1 MASGVKGLLVEIGG
15 DTSRLQKALS
25 EATKITGS
33 LQSELKQVNKS
44 LKLDPTS
51 VTLATQKSTLLKEQ
65 IAATKDKLNVLKQAQ
80 KEADAAIKNGTEVS
94 ADKYRALEREISD
107 TEAQLASLQKQAE
120 EGGGGGKS
128 GFLGKLS
135 ETLGEIS
142 AKLIDV
148 GKELTTKLT
157 APIVAVGAVG
167 VKYNIEME
175 KHLTNITTLLG
186 GNADAAKEML
196 SYLTEMGKT
205 TPYKTNDLLEATKTM
220 LSFGISADEA
230 KKNIQMLGDIAM
242 GDSQKLSSLTL
253 AFSQMSSTGKLTG
266 QDLLQMINAG
276 FNPLQ
281 QISKETGKSIGE
293 LKQEMA
299 DGAIT
304 SDMVAEAFKHAT
316 EEGGLFYQGAEKGG
330 QTIEGKLSTAIE
342 SIQIALGKLTETLL
356 PVITKIIDKIV
367 EWADKFANL
376 DSGTQK
382 IITTIALVIAAIGPL
397 ITTLGFVVKGIQMI
411 TIAMNFLIANPVV
424 LIIAAIAAVVA
435 AVIYLWNHC
444 EGFRNFVTGVVEFI
458 SNIVQTAVN
467 FVVGLFNK
475 IIDFV
480 QNNFKSV
487 LLFIINPFAGA
498 FNYLYEHCEGFR
510 NFVNNFLEG
519 IKNAFHNGIEWI
531 KNLIFEK
538 IPQTITNII
547 NWFKELP
554 SKLIETGKNAIM
566 GLIKGFTNPQL
577 IWDAIKNV
585 CSNILDGIKSFF
597 GIASPSKLLEKEVG
611 KWLPAGIG
619 KGITLNTDSALK
631 AVDSMNNSINDEM
644 MKTLSF
650 NENADLSTLGS
661 VDVNNGITL
670 DNMTTAFEAA
680 INRLDL
686 KVYVD
691 RQVLGEIATE
701 EVNQN
706 FGEVV

>member
-1 MASGVKGLLVEIGG
+1 MASGVKGLVVEIGG
-15 DTSRLQKALS
+15 DTSGLQKALS

-33 LQSELKQVNKS
+33 LDSELRKVNKS

-51 VTLATQKSTLLKEQ
+51 LTLATQKSTLLKEQ
-65 IAATKDKLNVLKQAQ
+65 IKETKTKLDALKQAQ
-80 KEADAAIKNGTEVS
+80 KEADNAIKNGTEIS

-107 TEAQLASLQKQAE
+107 TEAKIKTLKNELKDSGA
-120 EGGGGGKS
+120 S
-128 GFLGKLS
+128 GFLQSVSDK
-135 ETLGEIS
+135 LGEI
-142 AKLIDV
+142 AGKVGAV
-148 GKELTTKLT
+148 GKEFTTKLT
-157 APIVAVGAVG
+157 LPIVAAGTAG
-167 VKYNIEME
+167 IKYNIEME
-175 KHLTNITTLLG
+175 KNLSNITTLLG

-196 SYLTEMGKT
+196 DYLTQMGKT
-205 TPYKTNDLLEATKTM
+205 TPYQTNNLLDATKTM
-220 LSFGISADEA
+220 LGFGISAEDA
-230 KKNIQMLGDIAM
+230 QKNIQILGDIAM
-242 GDSQKLSSLTL
+242 GDANKLNSLTL

-293 LKQEMA
+293 LKEEMA

-304 SDMVAEAFKHAT
+304 SDMVAEAFQHAT
-316 EEGGLFYQGAEKGG
+316 QEGGLFYKGAEKGG
-330 QTIEGKLSTAIE
+330 QTLEGKLSTAIE
-342 SIQIALGKLTETLL
+342 GIQIALGKLTETFL
-356 PVITKIIDKIV
+356 PVITKIINKII
-367 EWADKFANL
+367 EWTDKFASL

-382 IITTIALVIAAIGPL
+382 VITTIALVIAAIGPL
-397 ITTLGFVVKGIQMI
+397 LSILSSLITVIQGIA
-411 TIAMNFLIANPVV
+411 IAMKFLKDNPIV

-435 AVIYLWNHC
+435 AIIYLWNHC
-444 EGFRNFVTGVVEFI
+444 EAFRNFVIGIGETI
-458 SNIVQTAVN
+458 SNIVQTVVD
-467 FVVGLFNK
+467 FVVGVFNAV
-475 IIDFV
+475 IGF
-480 QNNFKSV
+480 FKENWKSI

-519 IKNAFHNGIEWI
+519 VKNAFHNGIEWI

-538 IPQTITNII
+538 IPQTITNIV

>member
-1 MASGVKGLLVEIGG
+1 MASGVKGLVVEIGG
-15 DTSRLQKALS
+15 DTSGLQKALS

-33 LQSELKQVNKS
+33 LDSELRKVNKS

-51 VTLATQKSTLLKEQ
+51 LTLATQKSTLLKEQ
-65 IAATKDKLNVLKQAQ
+65 IKETKTKLDALKQAQ
-80 KEADAAIKNGTEVS
+80 KEADNAIKNGTEIS

-107 TEAQLASLQKQAE
+107 TEAKIKTLKSELKDSGA
-120 EGGGGGKS
+120 S
-128 GFLGKLS
+128 GFLQSVSDK
-135 ETLGEIS
+135 LGEI
-142 AKLIDV
+142 AGKVGAV
-148 GKELTTKLT
+148 GKEFTTKLT
-157 APIVAVGAVG
+157 LPIVAAGTAG
-167 VKYNIEME
+167 IKYNIEME
-175 KHLTNITTLLG
+175 KNLSNITTLLG

-196 SYLTEMGKT
+196 DYLTQMGKT
-205 TPYKTNDLLEATKTM
+205 TPYQTNNLLDATKTM
-220 LSFGISADEA
+220 LGFGISAEDTQ
-230 KKNIQMLGDIAM
+230 KNIQILGDIAM
-242 GDSQKLSSLTL
+242 GDANKLNSLTL

-293 LKQEMA
+293 LKEEMA

-304 SDMVAEAFKHAT
+304 SDMVAEAFQHAT
-316 EEGGLFYQGAEKGG
+316 QEGGLFYKGAEKGG
-330 QTIEGKLSTAIE
+330 QTLEGKLSTAIE
-342 SIQIALGKLTETLL
+342 GIQIALGKLTETFL
-356 PVITKIIDKIV
+356 PVITKIINKII
-367 EWADKFANL
+367 EWTDKFASL

-382 IITTIALVIAAIGPL
+382 VITTVALVIAAIGPL
-397 ITTLGFVVKGIQMI
+397 LSIISGIITVVQGLSA
-411 TIAMNFLIANPVV
+411 AMAFLAANPVV
-424 LIIAAIAAVVA
+424 LIIAAIAALVVGLIA
-435 AVIYLWNHC
+435 LWNHC

-458 SNIVQTAVN
+458 SNIVQTAVD

-538 IPQTITNII
+538 IPQTITNIV

-554 SKLIETGKNAIM
+554 SKLIETGKNAIL

-644 MKTLSF
+644 VKTLSF
-650 NENADLSTLGS
+650 DENADLSTLGTM
-661 VDVNNGITL
+661 DVNNGITL
-670 DNMTTAFEAA
+670 DNMTTAFETALQ
-680 INRLDL
+680 RLNL
-686 KVYVD
+686 KVVVD
-691 RQVLGEIATE
+691 EQVLGEVATDA
-701 EVNQN
+701 VNTR
-706 FGEVV
+706 FGEVM

>member
-1 MASGVKGLLVEIGG
+1 M
-15 DTSRLQKALS
+15 
-25 EATKITGS
+25 
-33 LQSELKQVNKS
+33 
-44 LKLDPTS
+44 LD
-51 VTLATQKSTLLKEQ
+51 
-65 IAATKDKLNVLKQAQ
+65 
-80 KEADAAIKNGTEVS
+80 
-94 ADKYRALEREISD
+94 
-107 TEAQLASLQKQAE
+107 
-120 EGGGGGKS
+120 
-128 GFLGKLS
+128 
-135 ETLGEIS
+135 
-142 AKLIDV
+142 
-148 GKELTTKLT
+148 
-157 APIVAVGAVG
+157 
-167 VKYNIEME
+167 
-175 KHLTNITTLLG
+175 
-186 GNADAAKEML
+186 
-196 SYLTEMGKT
+196 YLTQMGKT
-205 TPYKTNDLLEATKTM
+205 TPYQTNNLLDATKTR
-220 LSFGISADEA
+220 LGFGISAEDA
-230 KKNIQMLGDIAM
+230 KKNIQILGDIAM
-242 GDSQKLSSLTL
+242 GDANKLNSLTL

-293 LKQEMA
+293 LKEEMA

-304 SDMVAEAFKHAT
+304 SDMVAEAFQHAT
-316 EEGGLFYQGAEKGG
+316 QEGGLFYKGAEKGG
-330 QTIEGKLSTAIE
+330 QTLEGKLSTALE
-342 SIQIALGKLTETLL
+342 SIQIALGKLTESFL
-356 PVITKIIDKIV
+356 PIITKIIDKIT

-382 IITTIALVIAAIGPL
+382 VITTVALVIAAIGPL
-397 ITTLGFVVKGIQMI
+397 LSILSSLITVIQGIA
-411 TIAMNFLIANPVV
+411 IAMKFLMDNPIV

-435 AVIYLWNHC
+435 AIIYLWNHC
-444 EGFRNFVTGVVEFI
+444 EAFRNFIIGIGETI
-458 SNIVQTAVN
+458 SNIVQTVVD
-467 FVVGLFNK
+467 FVVGVFNAV
-475 IIDFV
+475 IGF
-480 QNNFKSV
+480 FKENWKSI

-519 IKNAFHNGIEWI
+519 VKNAFHNGIEWI

>member
-15 DTSRLQKALS
+15 DTSGLQKALS

-65 IAATKDKLNVLKQAQ
+65 IIATKDKLNVLKQAQ

-107 TEAQLASLQKQAE
+107 TEAQLKQLQDLTK
-120 EGGGGGKS
+120 KPTT
-128 GFLGKLS
+128 S
-135 ETLGEIS
+135 EWLQGVSDKLGEIS
-142 AKLIDV
+142 TKVREV
-148 GKELTTKLT
+148 GKEFTTKLT
-157 APIVAVGAVG
+157 LPIVAAGTAG
-167 VKYNIEME
+167 IKYNIEME
-175 KHLTNITTLLG
+175 KNLSNITTLLG
-186 GNADAAKEML
+186 GNADAAKDML
-196 SYLTEMGKT
+196 DYLTQMGKT
-205 TPYKTNDLLEATKTM
+205 TPYQTNNLLDATKTM
-220 LSFGISADEA
+220 LGFGISAEDA
-230 KKNIQMLGDIAM
+230 QKNIQILGDIAM

-293 LKQEMA
+293 LKEEMA

-316 EEGGLFYQGAEKGG
+316 EEGGLFYKGAEKGG
-330 QTIEGKLSTAIE
+330 QTLEGKLSTALE
-342 SIQIALGKLTETLL
+342 GIQIALGKLTETFL
-356 PVITKIIDKIV
+356 PVITKIVNKII
-367 EWADKFANL
+367 EWTDKFASL

-382 IITTIALVIAAIGPL
+382 VITTVALVLAAIGPL
-397 ITTLGFVVKGIQMI
+397 ISIISGIITVVQGLSA
-411 TIAMNFLIANPVV
+411 AMAFLAANPIV
-424 LIIAAIAAVVA
+424 LIIAAIAALVVGLIA
-435 AVIYLWNHC
+435 LWNHC

-458 SNIVQTAVN
+458 SNIVQTAVD

-554 SKLIETGKNAIM
+554 SKLIEIGKNAIL

-650 NENADLSTLGS
+650 NENADLSTLGA

>member
-15 DTSRLQKALS
+15 DTSGLQKALS

-51 VTLATQKSTLLKEQ
+51 VTLATQKSTILKER
-65 IAATKDKLNVLKQAQ
+65 ISATKDKLNVLKQAQ

-107 TEAQLASLQKQAE
+107 TEAKIKTLKSELKDSGA
-120 EGGGGGKS
+120 S
-128 GFLGKLS
+128 GFLQSVSDK
-135 ETLGEIS
+135 LGEI
-142 AKLIDV
+142 AGKVGAV
-148 GKELTTKLT
+148 GKEFTTKLT
-157 APIVAVGAVG
+157 LPIVAAGTAG
-167 VKYNIEME
+167 IKYNIEME
-175 KHLTNITTLLG
+175 KNLSNITTLLG

-196 SYLTEMGKT
+196 DYLTQMGKT
-205 TPYKTNDLLEATKTM
+205 TPYQTNNLLDATKTM
-220 LSFGISADEA
+220 LGFGISAEDA
-230 KKNIQMLGDIAM
+230 QKNIQILGDIAM
-242 GDSQKLSSLTL
+242 GDANKLNSLTL

-293 LKQEMA
+293 LKEEMA

-304 SDMVAEAFKHAT
+304 SDMVAEAFQHAT
-316 EEGGLFYQGAEKGG
+316 QEGGLFYKGAEKGG
-330 QTIEGKLSTAIE
+330 QTLEGKLSTAIE
-342 SIQIALGKLTETLL
+342 GIQIALGKLTETFL
-356 PVITKIIDKIV
+356 PVITKIINKII
-367 EWADKFANL
+367 EWTDKFASL

-382 IITTIALVIAAIGPL
+382 VITTIALVLAAIGPL
-397 ITTLGFVVKGIQMI
+397 ISIISGIITVVQGLSA
-411 TIAMNFLIANPVV
+411 AMSFLAANPVV
-424 LIIAAIAAVVA
+424 LIIAAIAALVVGLIA
-435 AVIYLWNHC
+435 LWDHC
-444 EGFRNFVTGVVEFI
+444 EGFRNFVTGVGEAI
-458 SNIVQTAVN
+458 SNIVQKTV
-467 FVVGLFNK
+467 
-475 IIDFV
+475 DFV
-480 QNNFKSV
+480 MGIFNSIINFFSEHWQDV
-487 LLFIINPFAGA
+487 LLFLTNPFGA
-498 FNYLYEHCEGFR
+498 AFKYLYEHCEGFR
-510 NFVNNFLEG
+510 NFVNTFVEKVKEYFGNGVEG
-519 IKNAFHNGIEWI
+519 IVK
-531 KNLIFEK
+531 LVTQK
-538 IPQTITNII
+538 IPELISKVIK
-547 NWFKELP
+547 WFMDLP
-554 SKLIETGKNAIM
+554 FKLIEIGKNAIK
-566 GLIKGFTNPQL
+566 GLIEGFTNPQL

-650 NENADLSTLGS
+650 NENADLSTIGS

-680 INRLDL
+680 LNRLDL

-701 EVNQN
+701 EVNLN
-706 FGEVV
+706 FGEVL

>member
-1 MASGVKGLLVEIGG
+1 MPLVPSFLTPFDRAASF
-15 DTSRLQKALS
+15 RPA
-25 EATKITGS
+25 
-33 LQSELKQVNKS
+33 
-44 LKLDPTS
+44 
-51 VTLATQKSTLLKEQ
+51 
-65 IAATKDKLNVLKQAQ
+65 
-80 KEADAAIKNGTEVS
+80 
-94 ADKYRALEREISD
+94 
-107 TEAQLASLQKQAE
+107 
-120 EGGGGGKS
+120 
-128 GFLGKLS
+128 
-135 ETLGEIS
+135 
-142 AKLIDV
+142 
-148 GKELTTKLT
+148 
-157 APIVAVGAVG
+157 
-167 VKYNIEME
+167 
-175 KHLTNITTLLG
+175 G

-196 SYLTEMGKT
+196 DYLTQMGKT
-205 TPYKTNDLLEATKTM
+205 TPYQTNNLLDATKTM
-220 LSFGISADEA
+220 LGFGISAEDA
-230 KKNIQMLGDIAM
+230 KKNIQILGDIAM
-242 GDSQKLSSLTL
+242 GDANKLNSLTL

-293 LKQEMA
+293 LKEEMA

-304 SDMVAEAFKHAT
+304 SDMVAEAFQHAT
-316 EEGGLFYQGAEKGG
+316 QEGGLFYKGAEKGG
-330 QTIEGKLSTAIE
+330 QTLEGKLSTALE
-342 SIQIALGKLTETLL
+342 SIQIALGKLTESFL
-356 PVITKIIDKIV
+356 PIITKIIDKIT
-367 EWADKFANL
+367 EWADKFASL

-382 IITTIALVIAAIGPL
+382 VITTVALVIAAIGPL
-397 ITTLGFVVKGIQMI
+397 LSILSSLITVIQGLA
-411 TIAMNFLIANPVV
+411 IAMKFLMDNPIV

-444 EGFRNFVTGVVEFI
+444 EAFRNFILGIGESI
-458 SNIVQTAVN
+458 KNIVQTVVD
-467 FVVGLFNK
+467 FVVGIFNTVVS
-475 IIDFV
+475 FF
-480 QNNFKSV
+480 QENWKSI

-554 SKLIETGKNAIM
+554 SKLIETGKNAIL

-644 MKTLSF
+644 VKTLSF
-650 NENADLSTLGS
+650 DENADLSTLGTM
-661 VDVNNGITL
+661 DVNNGITL
-670 DNMTTAFEAA
+670 DNMTTAFETALQ
-680 INRLDL
+680 RLNL
-686 KVYVD
+686 KVVVD
-691 RQVLGEIATE
+691 EQVLGEVATDA
-701 EVNQN
+701 VNTR
-706 FGEVV
+706 FGEVM

>member
-1 MASGVKGLLVEIGG
+1 MASGVKGLVVEIGG
-15 DTSRLQKALS
+15 DTSGLQKALS

-33 LQSELKQVNKS
+33 LDSELRKVNKS

-51 VTLATQKSTLLKEQ
+51 LTLATQKSTLLKEQ
-65 IAATKDKLNVLKQAQ
+65 IKETSSKLDALKKAQ
-80 KEADAAIKNGTEVS
+80 KEADNAIKNGTEIS

-107 TEAQLASLQKQAE
+107 TEAKIKTLKNELKDSGA
-120 EGGGGGKS
+120 S
-128 GFLGKLS
+128 GFLQSVSDK
-135 ETLGEIS
+135 LGEI
-142 AKLIDV
+142 AGKVGAV
-148 GKELTTKLT
+148 GKEFTTKLT
-157 APIVAVGAVG
+157 LPIVAAGTAG
-167 VKYNIEME
+167 IKYNIEME
-175 KHLTNITTLLG
+175 KNLSNITTLLG

-196 SYLTEMGKT
+196 DYLTQMGKT
-205 TPYKTNDLLEATKTM
+205 TPYQTNNLLDATKTM
-220 LSFGISADEA
+220 LGFGISAEDA
-230 KKNIQMLGDIAM
+230 QKNIQILGDIAM
-242 GDSQKLSSLTL
+242 GDANKLNSLTL

-293 LKQEMA
+293 LKEEMA
-299 DGAIT
+299 D
-304 SDMVAEAFKHAT
+304 
-316 EEGGLFYQGAEKGG
+316 
-330 QTIEGKLSTAIE
+330 GKLSTALE
-342 SIQIALGKLTETLL
+342 GIQIALGKLTETFL
-356 PVITKIIDKIV
+356 PVITKIINKII
-367 EWADKFANL
+367 EWTDKFASL

-382 IITTIALVIAAIGPL
+382 VITTIALVLAAIGPL
-397 ITTLGFVVKGIQMI
+397 ISIISGIITVVQGLSA
-411 TIAMNFLIANPVV
+411 AMAFLAANPVV
-424 LIIAAIAAVVA
+424 LIIAAIAALVVGLIA
-435 AVIYLWNHC
+435 LWNHC

-519 IKNAFHNGIEWI
+519 VKNAFHNGIEWI

>member
-1 MASGVKGLLVEIGG
+1 MASGVKGLVVEIGG
-15 DTSRLQKALS
+15 DTSGLQKALS

-33 LQSELKQVNKS
+33 LDSELRKVNKS

-51 VTLATQKSTLLKEQ
+51 LTLATQKSTLLKEQ
-65 IAATKDKLNVLKQAQ
+65 IKETSSKLDALKKAQ
-80 KEADAAIKNGTEVS
+80 KEADNAIKNGTEIS

-107 TEAQLASLQKQAE
+107 TEAKIKTLKSELKDSGA
-120 EGGGGGKS
+120 S
-128 GFLGKLS
+128 GFLQSVSDK
-135 ETLGEIS
+135 LGEI
-142 AKLIDV
+142 AGKVGAV
-148 GKELTTKLT
+148 GKEFTTKLT
-157 APIVAVGAVG
+157 LPIVAAGTAG
-167 VKYNIEME
+167 IKYNIEME
-175 KHLTNITTLLG
+175 KNISNITTLLG
-186 GNADAAKEML
+186 GNADAAKDML
-196 SYLTEMGKT
+196 DYLTQMGKT
-205 TPYKTNDLLEATKTM
+205 TPYQTNNLLDATKTM
-220 LSFGISADEA
+220 LGFGISAEDA
-230 KKNIQMLGDIAM
+230 QKNIQILGDIAM
-242 GDSQKLSSLTL
+242 GDANKLNSLTL

-293 LKQEMA
+293 LKEEMA

-304 SDMVAEAFKHAT
+304 SDMVAEAFQHAT
-316 EEGGLFYQGAEKGG
+316 QEGGLFYKGAEKGG
-330 QTIEGKLSTAIE
+330 QTLEGKLSTALE
-342 SIQIALGKLTETLL
+342 GIQIALGKLTETFL
-356 PVITKIIDKIV
+356 PVITKIINKII
-367 EWADKFANL
+367 EWTDKFASL

-382 IITTIALVIAAIGPL
+382 VITTIALVLAAIGPL
-397 ITTLGFVVKGIQMI
+397 ISIISGIITVVQGLSV
-411 TIAMNFLIANPVV
+411 AMSFLAANPVV
-424 LIIAAIAAVVA
+424 LIIAAIAALVVGLIA
-435 AVIYLWNHC
+435 LWNHC
-444 EGFRNFVTGVVEFI
+444 EGFRNFVTGAVEFI

-475 IIDFV
+475 IIDFL

-519 IKNAFHNGIEWI
+519 VKNAFHNGIEWI

-547 NWFKELP
+547 NWFNELP

-619 KGITLNTDSALK
+619 KGITLNTESALK

-691 RQVLGEIATE
+691 RKVLGEIATE

>member
-15 DTSRLQKALS
+15 DTSGLQKALS

-65 IAATKDKLNVLKQAQ
+65 ISATKDKLNVLKKAQ

-107 TEAQLASLQKQAE
+107 TEAQLKNLEAQAN
-120 EGGGGGKS
+120 EGKGGGK
-128 GFLGKLS
+128 FLEELYGK
-135 ETLGEIS
+135 LGEIS
-142 AKLIDV
+142 AKLREV

-157 APIVAVGAVG
+157 VPIAAVGAVG

-196 SYLTEMGKT
+196 GYLTEMGKT

-230 KKNIQMLGDIAM
+230 KKNIQILGDIAM

-293 LKQEMA
+293 LKEEMA

-367 EWADKFANL
+367 EWADKFASL

-411 TIAMNFLIANPVV
+411 IGAINLLTMNPVGA
-424 LIIAAIAAVVA
+424 IIAAIALIVVGLIA
-435 AVIYLWNHC
+435 LWNHC
-444 EGFRNFVTGVVEFI
+444 EGFRNFVTGVGEAI
-458 SNIVQTAVN
+458 SNIVQKTV
-467 FVVGLFNK
+467 
-475 IIDFV
+475 DFV
-480 QNNFKSV
+480 MGIFNSIINFFSEHWQDV
-487 LLFIINPFAGA
+487 LLFLTNPFGAA

-510 NFVNNFLEG
+510 NFVNTFVEKIKEYFGNGVEG
-519 IKNAFHNGIEWI
+519 IVK
-531 KNLIFEK
+531 LVTQK
-538 IPQTITNII
+538 IPELISKVIK
-547 NWFKELP
+547 WFMDLP
-554 SKLIETGKNAIM
+554 FKLIEIGKNAIK
-566 GLIKGFTNPQL
+566 GLIEGFTNPQL

-650 NENADLSTLGS
+650 NENADLSTLGA

-706 FGEVV
+706 FGEVL

>member
-1 MASGVKGLLVEIGG
+1 M
-15 DTSRLQKALS
+15 
-25 EATKITGS
+25 
-33 LQSELKQVNKS
+33 
-44 LKLDPTS
+44 LD
-51 VTLATQKSTLLKEQ
+51 
-65 IAATKDKLNVLKQAQ
+65 
-80 KEADAAIKNGTEVS
+80 
-94 ADKYRALEREISD
+94 
-107 TEAQLASLQKQAE
+107 
-120 EGGGGGKS
+120 
-128 GFLGKLS
+128 
-135 ETLGEIS
+135 
-142 AKLIDV
+142 
-148 GKELTTKLT
+148 
-157 APIVAVGAVG
+157 
-167 VKYNIEME
+167 
-175 KHLTNITTLLG
+175 
-186 GNADAAKEML
+186 
-196 SYLTEMGKT
+196 YLTQMGKT
-205 TPYKTNDLLEATKTM
+205 TPYQTNNLLDATKTM
-220 LSFGISADEA
+220 LGFGISAEDA
-230 KKNIQMLGDIAM
+230 QKNIQILGDIAM
-242 GDSQKLSSLTL
+242 GDANKLNSLTL

-293 LKQEMA
+293 LKEEMA

-304 SDMVAEAFKHAT
+304 SDMVAEAFQHAT
-316 EEGGLFYQGAEKGG
+316 QEGGLFYKGAEKGG
-330 QTIEGKLSTAIE
+330 QTLEGKLSTALE
-342 SIQIALGKLTETLL
+342 GIQIALGKLTETFL
-356 PVITKIIDKIV
+356 PVITKIINKII
-367 EWADKFANL
+367 EWTDKFASL

-382 IITTIALVIAAIGPL
+382 VITTIALVLAAIGPL
-397 ITTLGFVVKGIQMI
+397 ISIISGIITVVQGLSA
-411 TIAMNFLIANPVV
+411 AMSFLAANPVV
-424 LIIAAIAAVVA
+424 LIIAAIAALVVGLIA
-435 AVIYLWNHC
+435 LWNHC

-458 SNIVQTAVN
+458 SNMVQTAVN

-519 IKNAFHNGIEWI
+519 VKNAFHNGIEWI

>member
-1 MASGVKGLLVEIGG
+1 MASGVKGLVVEIGG
-15 DTSRLQKALS
+15 DTSGLQKALS

-33 LQSELKQVNKS
+33 LDSELRKVNKS

-51 VTLATQKSTLLKEQ
+51 LTLATQKSTLLKEQ
-65 IAATKDKLNVLKQAQ
+65 IKETKTKLDALKQAQ
-80 KEADAAIKNGTEVS
+80 KEADNAIKNGTEIS

-107 TEAQLASLQKQAE
+107 TEAKIKTLKSELKDSGA
-120 EGGGGGKS
+120 S
-128 GFLGKLS
+128 GFLQSVSDK
-135 ETLGEIS
+135 LGEI
-142 AKLIDV
+142 AGKVGAV
-148 GKELTTKLT
+148 GKEFTTKLT
-157 APIVAVGAVG
+157 LPIVAAGTAG
-167 VKYNIEME
+167 IKYNIEME
-175 KHLTNITTLLG
+175 KNLSNITTLLG

-196 SYLTEMGKT
+196 DYLTQMGKT
-205 TPYKTNDLLEATKTM
+205 TPYQTNNLLDATKTM
-220 LSFGISADEA
+220 LGFGISAEDTQ
-230 KKNIQMLGDIAM
+230 KNIQILGDIAM
-242 GDSQKLSSLTL
+242 GDANKLNSLTL

-293 LKQEMA
+293 LKEEMA

-304 SDMVAEAFKHAT
+304 SDMVAEAFQHAT
-316 EEGGLFYQGAEKGG
+316 QEGGLFYKGAEKGG
-330 QTIEGKLSTAIE
+330 QTLEGKLSTAIE
-342 SIQIALGKLTETLL
+342 GIQIALGKLTETFL
-356 PVITKIIDKIV
+356 PVITKIINKII
-367 EWADKFANL
+367 EWTDKFASL

-382 IITTIALVIAAIGPL
+382 VITTVALVIAAIGPL
-397 ITTLGFVVKGIQMI
+397 LSIISGIITVVQGLSA
-411 TIAMNFLIANPVV
+411 AMAFLAANPVV
-424 LIIAAIAAVVA
+424 LIIAAIAALVVGLIA
-435 AVIYLWNHC
+435 LWNHC

-458 SNIVQTAVN
+458 SNIVQTAVD

-554 SKLIETGKNAIM
+554 SKLIETGKNAIL

-644 MKTLSF
+644 VKTLSF
-650 NENADLSTLGS
+650 DENADLSTLGTM
-661 VDVNNGITL
+661 DVNNGITL
-670 DNMTTAFEAA
+670 DNMTTAFETALQ
-680 INRLDL
+680 RLNL
-686 KVYVD
+686 KVVVD
-691 RQVLGEIATE
+691 EQVLGEVATDA
-701 EVNQN
+701 VNTR
-706 FGEVV
+706 FGEVM

>member
-1 MASGVKGLLVEIGG
+1 MASGVKGLVVEIGG
-15 DTSRLQKALS
+15 DTSGLQKALS

-33 LQSELKQVNKS
+33 LDSELRKVNKS

-51 VTLATQKSTLLKEQ
+51 LTLATQKSTILKEQ
-65 IAATKDKLNVLKQAQ
+65 IKETSSKLDALKQAQ
-80 KEADAAIKNGTEVS
+80 KEADNAIKNGTEIS

-107 TEAQLASLQKQAE
+107 TEAKIKTLKSELKDSGA
-120 EGGGGGKS
+120 S
-128 GFLGKLS
+128 GFLQSVSDK
-135 ETLGEIS
+135 LGEI
-142 AKLIDV
+142 AGKVGAV
-148 GKELTTKLT
+148 GKEFTTKLT
-157 APIVAVGAVG
+157 LPIVAAGTAG
-167 VKYNIEME
+167 IKYNIEME
-175 KHLTNITTLLG
+175 KNLSNITTLLG

-196 SYLTEMGKT
+196 DYLTQMGKT
-205 TPYKTNDLLEATKTM
+205 TPYQTNNLLDATKTM

-230 KKNIQMLGDIAM
+230 KKNIQILGDIAM

-293 LKQEMA
+293 LKEEMA
-299 DGAIT
+299 QGAIT

-342 SIQIALGKLTETLL
+342 GIQIALGKLTETFL
-356 PVITKIIDKIV
+356 PVITKIINKII
-367 EWADKFANL
+367 EWTDKFASL

-382 IITTIALVIAAIGPL
+382 VITTIALVLAAIGPL
-397 ITTLGFVVKGIQMI
+397 ISIISGIITVVQGLSA
-411 TIAMNFLIANPVV
+411 AMAFLAANPVV
-424 LIIAAIAAVVA
+424 LIIAAIAALVVGLIA
-435 AVIYLWNHC
+435 LWNHC

-458 SNIVQTAVN
+458 SNMVQTAVN

-498 FNYLYEHCEGFR
+498 FNYLYEHCEEFR

-519 IKNAFHNGIEWI
+519 VKNAFHNGIEWI

-554 SKLIETGKNAIM
+554 SKLIETGKNAIL

-650 NENADLSTLGS
+650 NENADLSTLGA

-670 DNMTTAFEAA
+670 DNMTTAFETALQKL
-680 INRLDL
+680 NL
-686 KVYVD
+686 KVVVD
-691 RQVLGEIATE
+691 EQVLGEVATDA
-701 EVNQN
+701 VNTR
-706 FGEVV
+706 FGEVM